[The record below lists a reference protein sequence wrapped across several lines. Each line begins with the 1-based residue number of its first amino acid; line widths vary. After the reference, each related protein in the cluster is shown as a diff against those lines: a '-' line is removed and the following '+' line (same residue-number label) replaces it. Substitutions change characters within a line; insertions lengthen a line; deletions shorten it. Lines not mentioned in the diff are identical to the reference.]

1 MKFQEDLKKQK
12 AKIDEELEKQMSER
26 KTTEENMDSFLRKL
40 LNFQTNF
47 NSKAE
52 KLHVY
57 VESARNTDIWE
68 ESSQGDIQQSSHI
81 ENESFSNHIAHQ
93 SCTNS
98 TSSIEPREEKRPDTR
113 IRMVLGSS
121 SLYEGE
127 SFSDH
132 RSSRNEIPE
141 VTRGRKRLYESEEER
156 ELEDELEQAKQ
167 ELEEARKENG
177 DLEKINQEIC
187 PQEAEPSS
195 SGFGEEIS
203 KEELVNRIR
212 FLEEELIRKSINND
226 QENSPSEDENK
237 RLVELLEER
246 ESSLRDLRREN
257 EAIKAETT
265 RIAEKAGAIK
275 NKIFGTAL
283 LAVDPL
289 EIQIRREIDDE
300 YLRLTQTEEEDD
312 YVDSRAEEAIV
323 GSESFDRYE
332 EEENCGGVTQRGA
345 GDNKMKIGKLV
356 FQKNDDD
363 NGKTDNDGLESF
375 RRKSS
380 VASRG
385 EY

>member
-1 MKFQEDLKKQK
+1 
-12 AKIDEELEKQMSER
+12 
-26 KTTEENMDSFLRKL
+26 
-40 LNFQTNF
+40 
-47 NSKAE
+47 
-52 KLHVY
+52 
-57 VESARNTDIWE
+57 
-68 ESSQGDIQQSSHI
+68 
-81 ENESFSNHIAHQ
+81 
-93 SCTNS
+93 
-98 TSSIEPREEKRPDTR
+98 
-113 IRMVLGSS
+113 
-121 SLYEGE
+121 LYEGE

-141 VTRGRKRLYESEEER
+141 VTRGRKRLDESEEER

-195 SGFGEEIS
+195 SGFGEEIT

-237 RLVELLEER
+237 RLVELLEEK

-275 NKIFGTAL
+275 NKIFGAAL

-300 YLRLTQTEEEDD
+300 YLRSTQTEEEDD
-312 YVDSRAEEAIV
+312 YVDSRAEEEIV
-323 GSESFDRYE
+323 GSESFDRCE
-332 EEENCGGVTQRGA
+332 EEENCGGVTQREA